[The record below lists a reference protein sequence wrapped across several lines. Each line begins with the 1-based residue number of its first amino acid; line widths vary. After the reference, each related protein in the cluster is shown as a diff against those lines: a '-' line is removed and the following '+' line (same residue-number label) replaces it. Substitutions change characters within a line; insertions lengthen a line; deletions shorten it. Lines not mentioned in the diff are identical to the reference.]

1 MYDVGMLGGD
11 FNPIHIGHINN
22 IITASTIC
30 KDLYVILCWN
40 DNRDVV
46 PKEIRYRWLLNS
58 LKHLRNVHVLLI
70 EDKANTKKEYNEKN
84 YWEQGAIDIK
94 SAINK
99 PIDIVFC
106 GSDYKGTNRFEK
118 LYPESKIFYF
128 DRSNIDI
135 SSTKIRNNPLKYWD
149 YIPKISQPY
158 YVKKVLVIGGE
169 STGKSTLVQN
179 LALIYNTNFVSEV
192 GRDTCEYAGGEEFMI
207 KEDLFENLLKQK
219 LNVDEAIKESN
230 KIIFVDTD
238 ALTTLFYSNFLLSN
252 EKDIKECNDLASAIC
267 NINKWDLI
275 LFLEPTVNFIQDGTR
290 SEEIANNRKKY
301 SEQIKEIFN
310 SHNVLFEIIDND
322 NYFDRFEK
330 AKEKINKLLNI

>member
-1 MYDVGMLGGD
+1 MYNVGMLGGD

-22 IITASTIC
+22 IISASTMC

-40 DNRDVV
+40 NSRDVV
-46 PKEIRYRWLLNS
+46 PKEIKYRWLLNS
-58 LKHLRNVHVLLI
+58 LKHLRNVHILLI
-70 EDKANTKKEYNEKN
+70 EDKANTKEEYNENN

-94 SAINK
+94 TAINK

-118 LYPESKIFYF
+118 LYPESKVFYF

-158 YVKKVLVIGGE
+158 YVKKVLIIGSE

-238 ALTTLFYSNFLLSN
+238 ALTTLFYSNFLLNN

-267 NINKWDLI
+267 NTNKWDLI
-275 LFLEPTVNFIQDGTR
+275 LFLEPTVDFVQDGTR
-290 SEEIANNRKKY
+290 SKEIANNRKKY

-310 SHNVLFEIIDND
+310 SHNVSFEIIDND

-330 AKEKINKLLNI
+330 VKEKINKLLNI